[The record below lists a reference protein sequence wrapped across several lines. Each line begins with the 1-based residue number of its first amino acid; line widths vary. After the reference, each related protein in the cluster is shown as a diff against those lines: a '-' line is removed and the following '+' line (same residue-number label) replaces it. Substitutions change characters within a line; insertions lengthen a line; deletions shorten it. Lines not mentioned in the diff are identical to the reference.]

1 LTPFEKWML
10 WVSSIVVGITG
21 IVYGGM
27 KYLMRS
33 DDPYAAVHHP
43 LQPWILKAHVL
54 AAPFLVFAVG
64 AVYIRH
70 IVRNWR
76 SGRALGRRSGIV
88 TIVVV
93 VPMIVTG
100 YLIQTVTMPGWLLGI
115 AIVHIVTGLVYLATF
130 AVHQGSTA
138 EARRP
143 AGLPKGSEP
152 PPDPDA

>member
-1 LTPFEKWML
+1 ML

-54 AAPFLVFAVG
+54 TAPVLVFAVG
-64 AVYIRH
+64 AVYTRH

-76 SGRALGRRSGIV
+76 SGRAFGRRSGIV

-115 AIVHIVTGLVYLATF
+115 AVVHIVTGLVYLATF

-138 EARRP
+138 EVPRP
-143 AGLPKGSEP
+143 AGLPPGSQP